1 MNANDKLSHRD
12 FLHVTECDFHTP
24 NKALVRWKIG
34 CKVLNHPSF
43 MMTHTRDF
51 LSLKFPPKYD
61 GDKNDR
67 TLRLSFMQKIKSK
80 SALVYSNRVFF
91 VPCLLSLF
99 KCTHIVKPK
108 GKTSVTMTDSAQLLL
123 LLLLPPSFA
132 DVH

>member
-1 MNANDKLSHRD
+1 
-12 FLHVTECDFHTP
+12 
-24 NKALVRWKIG
+24 
-34 CKVLNHPSF
+34 

-51 LSLKFPPKYD
+51 LGLKFPPKYD
-61 GDKNDR
+61 GDKNDH
-67 TLRLSFMQKIKSK
+67 TLHLSFTQKIKST

-91 VPCLLSLF
+91 LPLLLSLF